1 MLILVL
7 IVAKYYKMLSLNPF
21 LKWWT
26 LLVQRSKENEARFVS
41 CALGIG
47 KVEGCRTTL
56 LFNSSMSWWSMV
68 MVMVLEIAM
77 MILTNNKRPK
87 GKSGFFC
94 DLCTGQSRVGASWR
108 PTLLFIT
115 FPSLYIASSC
125 LLQCARL
132 LWQFGQI
139 HSVIWANTFCHLDKI
154 HFVIWT
160 NTCCHSD
167 KYVHCVIWTNTLRHT
182 DKTASQ

>member
-1 MLILVL
+1 MMDIACAEV
-7 IVAKYYKMLSLNPF
+7 KR
-21 LKWWT
+21 KWGPLCQLCIGNREGRRLPNNIT
-26 LLVQRSKENEARFVS
+26 LQFIHVMMV
-41 CALGIG
+41 
-47 KVEGCRTTL
+47 
-56 LFNSSMSWWSMV
+56 MV

-139 HSVIWANTFCHLDKI
+139 RSVIWANTFCHLDKI